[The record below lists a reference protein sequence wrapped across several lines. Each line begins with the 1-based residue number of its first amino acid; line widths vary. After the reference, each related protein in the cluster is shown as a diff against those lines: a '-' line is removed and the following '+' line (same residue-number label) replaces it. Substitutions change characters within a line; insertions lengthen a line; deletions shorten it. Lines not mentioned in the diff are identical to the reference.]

1 MFGGPG
7 RGGRQAIG
15 MGGPPP
21 HHGGRGGF
29 HNDRGGY
36 GKHYVIERCL
46 YFEKQYS
53 KDLEFMSEYFFY
65 F

>member
-36 GKHYVIERCL
+36 GGKHYMIESCL
-46 YFEKQYS
+46 YFENQYS
-53 KDLEFMSEYFFY
+53 KDLEILSE
-65 F
+65 